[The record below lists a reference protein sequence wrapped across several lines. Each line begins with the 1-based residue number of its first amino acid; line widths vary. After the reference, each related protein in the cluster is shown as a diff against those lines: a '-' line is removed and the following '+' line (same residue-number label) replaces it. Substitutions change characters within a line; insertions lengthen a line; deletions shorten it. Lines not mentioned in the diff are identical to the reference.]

1 MFARRIPES
10 HDPDKNK
17 ALADSGKKEGGGL
30 FSRFAKAQE
39 EADEEDATGLLANNS
54 DFRRKREENPFVFL
68 EFVAG
73 GRELGKV
80 TIELRA
86 DIVPIAS
93 ENFRQLCTGERGKS
107 RKTGVKLHYK
117 GSTLHRVVADKYLV
131 GGDMNRGDGTH
142 SECSFGTPTGKFPD
156 ENFLLRHTGPGVV
169 GMYNLGPNS
178 NGSHFYI
185 TTAETSWMDEK
196 YVVVGAVTNQASLDT
211 LFLLERLGTDWG
223 QTKRVIYISNSG
235 QNER

>member
-1 MFARRIPES
+1 MFNRRKPEPY
-10 HDPDKNK
+10 DPDKGRPIS
-17 ALADSGKKEGGGL
+17 DSGGPASGGL
-30 FSRFAKAQE
+30 FSRIAKAQE
-39 EADEEDATGLLANNS
+39 EEDEAGGVGQTPEL
-54 DFRRKREENPFVFL
+54 RRKREENPFVYL

-80 TIELRA
+80 EIELRA

-107 RKTGVKLHYK
+107 RKTGTKLHYK
-117 GSTLHRVVADKYLV
+117 GTTLHRVVADKYIV

-169 GMYNLGPNS
+169 GMMNLGPNS
-178 NGSHFYI
+178 NGSQFYI
-185 TTAETSWMDEK
+185 TTAETDWMDEK
-196 YVVVGAVTNQASLDT
+196 YVVIGAVTDQA
-211 LFLLERLGTDWG
+211 R
-223 QTKRVIYISNSG
+223 
-235 QNER
+235 